1 MKSQV
6 GACYVISMFSVPG
19 IRFELFIAIIMTAQ
33 KINAA
38 SNADGFLFFD
48 STTSGSDFAPDLLE
62 MCERNVT
69 GRLVRVHSSSKGNHR
84 HYVAAR
90 IIIAHLKCT
99 KSVIVIAMLAS
110 AVHLKDINHARTRP
124 ISNSSSPCRRIAFAP
139 HRNKTRL
146 I

>member
-48 STTSGSDFAPDLLE
+48 STTSGSDFAPDLLK

-139 HRNKTRL
+139 HRNKTM
-146 I
+146 